1 MTIMATNNRFAVER
15 TNVLKSD
22 VTLGVS
28 YAAIDAGDFG
38 WYGIA
43 GQTYEF
49 SARVVYS
56 AAASTDGAA
65 FSITAPAVPTQVAF
79 ISEYGTDTA
88 TTVVRTAC
96 VAIDTPDHGVAS
108 LAIGTGLN
116 SAFVY
121 GTITPSAD
129 GFIAV
134 SGIAEN
140 ASTIIA
146 KATASVLTW
155 KRTDFP
161 DAP

>member
-1 MTIMATNNRFAVER
+1 MVTNNRFAVER
-15 TNVLKSD
+15 TNRLASD
-22 VTLGVS
+22 VTLGTS
-28 YAAIDAGDFG
+28 YAALDAGDFG

-49 SARVVYS
+49 HARVVYS
-56 AAASTDGAA
+56 AVAATDGAA
-65 FSITAPAVPTQVAF
+65 FSITAPATPTQIAF
-79 ISEYGTDTA
+79 ISEYNTDS
-88 TTVVRTAC
+88 TTVVRTMGF
-96 VAIDTPDHGVAS
+96 AIDTPDHGSAS
-108 LAIGTGLN
+108 VISTTGLN
-116 SAFVY
+116 QAFVY

-140 ASTIIA
+140 ASTIVA
-146 KATASVLTW
+146 KATASVLSW

>member
-1 MTIMATNNRFAVER
+1 MATDNRFVVER
-15 TNVLKSD
+15 TNVLASD

-49 SARVVYS
+49 AARVAYS
-56 AAASTDGAA
+56 AAAATDGAA
-65 FSITAPAVPTQVAF
+65 FSITAPATPTAVAF
-79 ISEYGTDTA
+79 VSEYNTDS

-96 VAIDTPDHGVAS
+96 VAVDTPDHGSAS
-108 LAIGTGLN
+108 VAIGTGLN
-116 SAFVY
+116 QAFLHGV
-121 GTITPSAD
+121 ITPSAN

-140 ASTIIA
+140 ATSIIA
-146 KATASVLTW
+146 KGGLSTLSW
-155 KRTDFP
+155 KRIDFP